1 MSEEMKTRVQ
11 QQFGKNAEKY
21 VTSVRHAKGE
31 DLTLLVSAAQAT
43 KEMTVLDIATGGGH
57 VANALAPLVK
67 QVTALDL
74 TQEMLNSAK
83 VFIEGNGHGNVEFVK
98 GDAEQLPFEDASF
111 DIVTCRIAAHHFPN
125 VPAFLREAYR
135 VLKPGGKLQLIDNV
149 SPEDGRLGEFYNEVE
164 RLRDRSHVRALS
176 KSEWIGQLEQTHFQL
191 DALICFQKP
200 FEFQSWCQRMGLTPE
215 EQGEVKAEFIK
226 AEPATWEFFRITA
239 DAGEIVSFVGQSA
252 YFQASKSL

>member
-21 VTSVRHAKGE
+21 VTSTRHAKGE

-67 QVTALDL
+67 QVTAVDL

-83 VFIEGNGHGNVEFVK
+83 AFIQGNGHGNVEFVK

-111 DIVTCRIAAHHFPN
+111 NIVTCRIAAHHFPN

-176 KSEWIGQLEQTHFQL
+176 KSEWIKQLEQTHFQL

-215 EQGEVKAEFIK
+215 EQDEVTAEFMK
-226 AEPATWEFFRITA
+226 AEPAIREFFRITA
-239 DAGEIVSFVGQSA
+239 DAEEIISFVGQSA
-252 YFQASKSL
+252 YFQASKS